1 MENKEYFHSALLD
14 SLEKHLA
21 LREQGQKVG
30 MLSVFKDL
38 ETHDL
43 KEVQL
48 SASLLTKMVQNSIL
62 SLCFSDGQNEAV
74 DTNKRITILEVTG
87 LDLPSDA
94 NTKKEDFEA
103 NQYNLN
109 TQLKKALIDKKYTII
124 HEEMTD
130 WPAELRENPCKVLTA
145 DLLNDSNMFRNRVK
159 LQFTNCQ
166 KKVVSETKGNSLYK
180 EYDLGFEDA
189 LNLSLKTI
197 PTSSPNPNLFVA
209 DLKSSIKEE
218 IPRPIDLKE
227 VKEIKN
233 EEKAG
238 MTHTHGFNIAT
249 HGTFW
254 NSGLRGYIEKYVGTG
269 RYYLITEA

>member
-1 MENKEYFHSALLD
+1 MKN
-14 SLEKHLA
+14 
-21 LREQGQKVG
+21 
-30 MLSVFKDL
+30 
-38 ETHDL
+38 
-43 KEVQL
+43 
-48 SASLLTKMVQNSIL
+48 IL
-62 SLCFSDGQNEAV
+62 SLSLLFCLSMVFGQN
-74 DTNKRITILEVTG
+74 I
-87 LDLPSDA
+87 SDYQYIYVPA
-94 NTKKEDFEA
+94 KFKDFEA

-233 EEKAG
+233 EEPVSTPPVPTKSVESKSVESKKAESYTNG
-238 MTHTHGFNIAT
+238 KVNLQKVQISKDQFILVSSSSSVPFAT
-249 HGTFW
+249 FKNTTKADVYRVTLENGT
-254 NSGLRGYIEKYVGTG
+254 STLGYTENGNLVIEIPTSDGDFKKEVFM
-269 RYYLITEA
+269 AK

>member
-1 MENKEYFHSALLD
+1 MKN
-14 SLEKHLA
+14 
-21 LREQGQKVG
+21 
-30 MLSVFKDL
+30 
-38 ETHDL
+38 
-43 KEVQL
+43 
-48 SASLLTKMVQNSIL
+48 IL
-62 SLCFSDGQNEAV
+62 SLSLLFCLSMVFGQN
-74 DTNKRITILEVTG
+74 I
-87 LDLPSDA
+87 SDYQYIYVPA
-94 NTKKEDFEA
+94 KFKDFES

-197 PTSSPNPNLFVA
+197 PTSSPNPNLFV
-209 DLKSSIKEE
+209 SYIKENVKE
-218 IPRPIDLKE
+218 QPAKPID
-227 VKEIKN
+227 VKEIK
-233 EEKAG
+233 E
-238 MTHTHGFNIAT
+238 I
-249 HGTFW
+249 
-254 NSGLRGYIEKYVGTG
+254 V
-269 RYYLITEA
+269 TEAPATPATSVKSVELKKAESYTNGKVNLQKVQISKDQFILVSSASSVPFATFKNTAKADVYRVTLENGTSTLGYTENGNLVIEIPTSDGDFKKEVFMAK

>member
-1 MENKEYFHSALLD
+1 MKN
-14 SLEKHLA
+14 
-21 LREQGQKVG
+21 
-30 MLSVFKDL
+30 
-38 ETHDL
+38 
-43 KEVQL
+43 
-48 SASLLTKMVQNSIL
+48 IL
-62 SLCFSDGQNEAV
+62 SLSLLFCLSMVFGQN
-74 DTNKRITILEVTG
+74 I
-87 LDLPSDA
+87 SDYQYIYVPA
-94 NTKKEDFEA
+94 KFKDFEA

-197 PTSSPNPNLFVA
+197 PASSPNPNLFV
-209 DLKSSIKEE
+209 SNIKENVKE
-218 IPRPIDLKE
+218 QQAKPID
-227 VKEIKN
+227 VKEIK
-233 EEKAG
+233 E
-238 MTHTHGFNIAT
+238 I
-249 HGTFW
+249 
-254 NSGLRGYIEKYVGTG
+254 V
-269 RYYLITEA
+269 TEAPATPATSVKSVELKKAESYTNGKVNLQKVQISKDQFILVSSSSSVPFATFKNTAKADVYRVTLENGTSTLGYTENGNLVIEIPTSDGDFKREVFIAK

>member
-1 MENKEYFHSALLD
+1 M
-14 SLEKHLA
+14 
-21 LREQGQKVG
+21 
-30 MLSVFKDL
+30 VF
-38 ETHDL
+38 
-43 KEVQL
+43 
-48 SASLLTKMVQNSIL
+48 
-62 SLCFSDGQNEAV
+62 GQN
-74 DTNKRITILEVTG
+74 I
-87 LDLPSDA
+87 SDYQYIYVPA
-94 NTKKEDFEA
+94 KFKDFEA

-209 DLKSSIKEE
+209 DLKSSIKKE

-233 EEKAG
+233 EEPVSTPPVPTKSVESKKAESYTNG
-238 MTHTHGFNIAT
+238 KVNLQKVQISKDQFILVSSASSVPFATFKNTAKADVYRVTLENGTSTLGYTENGNLVIEIPINDGDFKREVFIA
-249 HGTFW
+249 
-254 NSGLRGYIEKYVGTG
+254 K
-269 RYYLITEA
+269 